1 MLIVCIDDRKSKF
14 LKLNE
19 IYTATESDT
28 CYIIN
33 LDENNIKRPA
43 GYRRSYLK
51 ADKKRFVKI
60 GKRSNIN
67 VRN

>member
-19 IYTATESDT
+19 IYIATENDT

-33 LDENNIKRPA
+33 LDENNIKRPD
-43 GYRRSYLK
+43 GYRRSYFK
-51 ADKKRFVKI
+51 ADKKRFTKI
-60 GKRSNIN
+60 GESSLI
-67 VRN
+67 

>member
-19 IYTATESDT
+19 IYTAIENDT

-33 LDENNIKRPA
+33 LDENNIKR
-43 GYRRSYLK
+43 
-51 ADKKRFVKI
+51 FVKI
-60 GKRSNIN
+60 GKRSLI
-67 VRN
+67 

>member
-19 IYTATESDT
+19 IYIATEDDT

-33 LDENNIKRPA
+33 LDENNIKRPD
-43 GYRRSYLK
+43 GYRRSYFK

-60 GKRSNIN
+60 GESSLIQIL
-67 VRN
+67 

>member
-1 MLIVCIDDRKSKF
+1 MLIACTDDRKSKF

-19 IYTATESDT
+19 IYTATEDDT

-43 GYRRSYLK
+43 GYRRSFLK
-51 ADKKRFVKI
+51 ANKKRFVKI
-60 GKRSNIN
+60 GDSCLI
-67 VRN
+67 

>member
-19 IYTATESDT
+19 IYTAIENDT

-33 LDENNIKRPA
+33 LDENNIKRPD
-43 GYRRSYLK
+43 GYRRSYFK
-51 ADKKRFVKI
+51 ADKKRFAKI
-60 GKRSNIN
+60 GKKSPI
-67 VRN
+67 

>member
-19 IYTATESDT
+19 IYTATENDT

-33 LDENNIKRPA
+33 LDENNIKRHD
-43 GYRRSYLK
+43 GYSRSYFK
-51 ADKKRFVKI
+51 ADKKRFEKI
-60 GKRSNIN
+60 EKRSQI
-67 VRN
+67 

>member
-19 IYTATESDT
+19 IYTATEDDT

-43 GYRRSYLK
+43 GYRRSYFK

-60 GKRSNIN
+60 GESSLI
-67 VRN
+67 

>member
-19 IYTATESDT
+19 IYIATENDT

-33 LDENNIKRPA
+33 LDENNIKRPD
-43 GYRRSYLK
+43 GYRRYYFK
-51 ADKKRFVKI
+51 ADKKRFAKI
-60 GKRSNIN
+60 GESSLI
-67 VRN
+67 

>member
-19 IYTATESDT
+19 IYIATEDDT

-51 ADKKRFVKI
+51 VNKKRFVKI
-60 GKRSNIN
+60 GESSLI
-67 VRN
+67 